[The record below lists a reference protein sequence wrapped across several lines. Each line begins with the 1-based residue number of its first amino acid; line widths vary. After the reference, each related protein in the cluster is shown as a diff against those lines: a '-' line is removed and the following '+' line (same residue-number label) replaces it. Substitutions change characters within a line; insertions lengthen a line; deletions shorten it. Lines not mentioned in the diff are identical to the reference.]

1 YLIPFIP
8 HVILNVDMAKKEIE
22 VDWDKDF

>member
-1 YLIPFIP
+1 LIPFIP
-8 HVILNVDMAKKEIE
+8 HVILNVDMGKKEIE